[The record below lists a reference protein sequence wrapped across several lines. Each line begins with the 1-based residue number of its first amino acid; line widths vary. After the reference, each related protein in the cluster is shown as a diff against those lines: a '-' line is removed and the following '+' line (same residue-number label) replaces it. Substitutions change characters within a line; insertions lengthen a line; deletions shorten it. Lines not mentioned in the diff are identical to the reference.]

1 MAVRQAGMPSTDEEL
16 KQVAIDGAMKRIIS
30 QNPIDKMDSIACR
43 LYPALSFFFDGTN
56 NNLERDR
63 PQGKHSNVAKL
74 YQVAK
79 DLIEEDSQATYLPGV
94 GTSFKFVKVAGYTD
108 HLRDDE
114 GGVLGL
120 GFGAGGELR
129 IEFALGEFSR
139 LLEIEWG
146 PGSWKHMREITVAI
160 FGFSRGATEARAF
173 VRRFIEKKCNKEAG
187 NLYWQAPNG
196 IRVPL
201 RVSFM
206 GIFDTVASVGGPAL
220 HHDWASELAIPP
232 EVERCVHYVSAHE
245 VRRAFPLDSV
255 RVDKIYPGNCEEV
268 VYPGVH
274 SDVGGGYGA
283 NEQGRDRDLS
293 LIPLRHM
300 FVEALRAGVPLKS
313 LDQMEPRLKDDF
325 KLQNGSRIVTLY
337 NDYMA
342 ALPAAPGSDLESLIQ
357 PHRYLNF
364 RWRSILARHQADER
378 VLGHLYEKVGAAF
391 CSTVPAGSDEDHPAC
406 QPNEWVYDVP
416 KNPEEQAK
424 QLLREQ
430 RRLERHIE
438 FLRNPIEPLA
448 GNRSYPP
455 QPREL
460 RPYEKMIL
468 AAWDKVGTIPLAVDQ
483 LLAEHIHESVAA
495 FTSWPCALWDQRGIY
510 CDGTRYMAQ
519 NDPISPDDAAVA

>member
-1 MAVRQAGMPSTDEEL
+1 MSIRQAGAPATDDEI
-16 KQVAIDGAMKRIIS
+16 KRAAIDGSTKRILR
-30 QNPIDKMDSIACR
+30 QQPIDREDSIACR

-56 NNLERDR
+56 NNMERDR
-63 PQGKHSNVAKL
+63 LLNKHSNVAKL
-74 YQVAK
+74 FRAA
-79 DLIEEDSQATYLPGV
+79 LIPNRFELKPTYLPGV
-94 GTSFKFVKVAGYTD
+94 GTSFKFIKVAGYTD
-108 HLRDDE
+108 HLKDDE

-120 GFGAGGELR
+120 GLGAGGDLR
-129 IEFALGEFSR
+129 IRFALGEFSR
-139 LLEIEWG
+139 LLEVEFG
-146 PGSWKHMREITVAI
+146 PGSWAHMREVTVAI

-173 VRRFIEKKCNKEAG
+173 ARRLIEQKCINRNG
-187 NLYWQAPNG
+187 LFYWRAPNG
-196 IRVPL
+196 VHIPL
-201 RVSFM
+201 RINFM

-220 HHDWASELAIPP
+220 HLDWASELAIPP
-232 EVERCVHYVSAHE
+232 AVERCMHFVAAHE

-255 RVDKIYPGNCEEV
+255 RIDAAYPSNCVEV

-274 SDVGGGYGA
+274 SDVGGGYGPD
-283 NEQGRDRDLS
+283 EQGRDKDLS
-293 LIPLRHM
+293 YVPLRHM
-300 FVEALRAGVPLKS
+300 LAEALRAGVPMMA
-313 LDQMEPRLKDDF
+313 LDEMPDDSILDF
-325 KLQNGSRIVTLY
+325 QLDDDAPVVNLY

-438 FLRNPIEPLA
+438 FLRNPIEPRA

-468 AAWDKVGTIPLAVDQ
+468 AAWDEAGTIPLAVDQ

-510 CDGTRYMAQ
+510 CDRTRYMAQ
-519 NDPISPDDAAVA
+519 NDPITPDDAAVA